1 MSVISNQ
8 SFNTLFFQINNETFT
23 LDMYGDINEPWF
35 IANQVGKI
43 LGLSNIHYNIQG
55 IDEEW
60 KHSLSLT
67 YGDNRVRKTTL
78 INEMALYHIIMR
90 SDKPFAKHFQKW
102 VYNMIKNIRLN
113 YNHSSSLIDQQ
124 IKETTAR
131 YLETATRV
139 LKDIDMFDDRAKALV
154 SSQLLNVVNNNMELK
169 SNPDEE
175 EISVSRRVQEK
186 YGFNLDCNKHHS
198 ILCRLGNQLSKK
210 YKSFYGSNPIKR
222 SQYVYGTLRNV
233 CHYTRKHWNECLDA
247 VLENNK
253 HFFTKTYFIKNDE

>member
-43 LGLSNIHYNIQG
+43 LGIQNIRQNLQG

-60 KHSLSLT
+60 KSDVTLT
-67 YGDNRVRKTTL
+67 YGRSGSKKTTL

-90 SDKPFAKHFQKW
+90 SDKSFAKHFQKW

-113 YNHSSSLIDQQ
+113 YNHSSYLIDQQ
-124 IKETTAR
+124 IKETKTR
-131 YLETATRV
+131 YLENATRI

-154 SSQLLNVVNNNMELK
+154 SSNLLDVMNNNEIK
-169 SNPDEE
+169 SNPDDEE
-175 EISVSRRVQEK
+175 VSVSRRVQEK
-186 YGFNLDCNKHHS
+186 YGFNLDSKKHHS
-198 ILCRLGNQLSKK
+198 VLCAIGNRLAKK
-210 YKSFYGSNPIKR
+210 YKSFYGNKPIKR
-222 SQYVYGTLRNV
+222 SQFVYGTLRDV
-233 CHYTRKHWNECLDA
+233 CHYTRKNWNECLDA
-247 VLENNK
+247 ILEENK

>member
-8 SFNTLFFQINNETFT
+8 SFNTLFFQFNNETYT

-35 IANQVGKI
+35 IANQDGKI
-43 LGLSNIHYNIQG
+43 LGLTNIHKNLQG
-55 IDEEW
+55 VDEDW
-60 KHSLSLT
+60 KKVLTLSYTL
-67 YGDNRVRKTTL
+67 GGGQKTAL

-113 YNHSSSLIDQQ
+113 DNHSSSLIDQQ

-139 LKDIDMFDDRAKALV
+139 LKDIDMFDDRAKALI
-154 SSQLLNVVNNNMELK
+154 SSQYLNIINNNTEWK
-169 SNPDEE
+169 SNPDDE
-175 EISVSRRVQEK
+175 EISVSRRVQEL
-186 YGFNLDCNKHHS
+186 YGINLDCNNYHS
-198 ILCRLGNQLSKK
+198 ILCRLGNKLSRK
-210 YKSFYGSNPIKR
+210 YKSFYGNKPIKR
-222 SQYVYGTLRNV
+222 SQFVYGTLRNV

-247 VLENNK
+247 VLEENKNLFSNNLL
-253 HFFTKTYFIKNDE
+253 IK